1 MSQITHV
8 VLDKTGTLTKGQLSI
23 SRLRLLDPLHKMTT
37 DHLVWCA
44 AERDSHLSHPV
55 GRAVFQWASSQLDG
69 TREYVTQY
77 ADSADRGRE
86 LALQEHT
93 QTVHFAI
100 DDSYIGLLCIEDSIW
115 SESANLVR
123 QLQRQGLMVSI
134 LTGDEE

>member
-1 MSQITHV
+1 M
-8 VLDKTGTLTKGQLSI
+8 
-23 SRLRLLDPLHKMTT
+23 
-37 DHLVWCA
+37 
-44 AERDSHLSHPV
+44 
-55 GRAVFQWASSQLDG
+55 
-69 TREYVTQY
+69 TQY